1 MSVPGGDRTA
11 TGPRKRGR
19 VASGILSAQL
29 LISGPLLVVIIA
41 LLFVDVEVYTSPV
54 VFGMVAFFFALTAV
68 AALVPWDSIPRG
80 WGALLPFANLGGIL
94 LLREFDPDSG
104 VGLLV
109 MLPIIWIART
119 FGPVLTITGVTVTIL
134 ALWGTRLMRGEPI
147 LWTDFVTFI
156 VVPVLVSFV
165 AGAIYMSSARG
176 RAQAKLLRQHSSMVQ
191 GALEKASRQEG
202 VLNELLNAVDFGVIA
217 FDRTGTVTFVN
228 RAQRQHL
235 TDFGT
240 PADAVVHPVVYQADG
255 VTRYTDEDR
264 PFTRALSGQA
274 FDNLIIW
281 VGEPGERRA
290 AHSVSSRILHDREG
304 AYDGGVIVLNDITK
318 ELEAIRARDDLVG
331 SVSHELRSPLTSILG
346 YLDLARDDENIDAET
361 RRMIDVAYANSERLL
376 VIVTD
381 LLRAAS
387 DADKQLVM
395 SFTPA
400 DVAQIA
406 RDSVEAH
413 QVMAEERD
421 VELVV
426 EGAATALATV
436 DPMRMRQVLDN
447 LITNAIKYNREWG
460 SVTVAV
466 AVEPDAG
473 VSVEVRDTGQGIP
486 DADLPRI
493 FDRYYRT
500 NAAKTSTTVGTGLGL
515 SITREIV
522 HRHGGHLTVTS
533 ELGIGTTFRITVPTE
548 RESSSA
554 TGTRSVAA

>member
-1 MSVPGGDRTA
+1 V
-11 TGPRKRGR
+11 
-19 VASGILSAQL
+19 
-29 LISGPLLVVIIA
+29 A
-41 LLFVDVEVYTSPV
+41 LLFVDPGVYSSPV

-68 AALVPWDSIPRG
+68 AALVPWDSIPRL
-80 WGALLPFANLGGIL
+80 WGALLPFANLAGIL
-94 LLREFDPDSG
+94 VIREFDPQSG

-109 MLPIIWIART
+109 ILPMVWIART
-119 FGPVLTITGVTVTIL
+119 FGATLTICGVVATVLVMWVTRFVR
-134 ALWGTRLMRGEPI
+134 GTPI
-147 LWTDFVTFI
+147 TWNDFVTFV
-156 VVPVLVSFV
+156 VVPVLIAFV
-165 AGAIYMSSARG
+165 AGAIYTSSARG
-176 RAQAKLLRQHSSMVQ
+176 RAQARLLRQHSSMVQ

-217 FDRTGTVTFVN
+217 FDRTGSVTFVN
-228 RAQRQHL
+228 RAHRQYL

-255 VTRYTDEDR
+255 VTLYTDDDR
-264 PFTRALSGQA
+264 PLTRALSGQA
-274 FDNLIIW
+274 FDNLIVW

-290 AHSVSSRILHDREG
+290 AHSVSARMLHDREG
-304 AYDGGVIVLNDITK
+304 EYDGGVIVLTDITK
-318 ELEAIRARDDLVG
+318 ELEAIRARDDLIG

-346 YLDLARDDENIDAET
+346 YLDLARDDEQMDDET
-361 RRMIDVAYANSERLL
+361 RRMIDVAYSNSERLL
-376 VIVTD
+376 LIVTD

-387 DADKQLVM
+387 DADKQLAM
-395 SFTPA
+395 SFTTG
-400 DVAQIA
+400 DLGQIA

-413 QVMAEERD
+413 QVMAEERE
-421 VELVV
+421 VELLM
-426 EGAATALATV
+426 EGEDSAFASI

-466 AVEPDAG
+466 GVAREAGG

-486 DADLPRI
+486 EADLPRI
-493 FDRYYRT
+493 FDRFYRT
-500 NAAKTSTTVGTGLGL
+500 KSAKTSTTVGTGLGL

-548 RESSSA
+548 REAASVTEA
-554 TGTRSVAA
+554 RSGVA

>member
-1 MSVPGGDRTA
+1 MSGGVRTTA
-11 TGPRKRGR
+11 GPRKRGR

-41 LLFVDVEVYTSPV
+41 LLFVSPSVYSSPV
-54 VFGMVAFFFALTAV
+54 VFGMVFFFFALTAV
-68 AALVPWDSIPRG
+68 SALVPWDSIPRL
-80 WGALLPFANLGGIL
+80 WGALLPFANLAGIL
-94 LLREFDPDSG
+94 VLREFDPQTG

-109 MLPIIWIART
+109 VLPIIWIART
-119 FGPVLTITGVTVTIL
+119 FGSTLTIAGVAGTIL
-134 ALWGTRLMRGEPI
+134 AMWGTRLLRGSPI
-147 LWTDFVTFI
+147 TWNDFVTFV
-156 VVPVLVSFV
+156 VVPVLVGFV
-165 AGAIYMSSARG
+165 AGAIYVSSARG

-191 GALEKASRQEG
+191 VALEKASRQEG

-228 RAQRQHL
+228 RAQRQYL

-240 PADAVVHPVVYQADG
+240 PADAVVHPVIYQADG
-255 VTRYTDEDR
+255 VTLYTEDDR
-264 PFTRALSGQA
+264 PLNRALSGQA

-304 AYDGGVIVLNDITK
+304 EYDGGVIVLTDITK
-318 ELEAIRARDDLVG
+318 ELEAVRARDDLIG

-346 YLDLARDDENIDAET
+346 YLDLARDDDQLDEET

-387 DADKQLVM
+387 DADQQLAM
-395 SFTPA
+395 SFTA
-400 DVAQIA
+400 GDVAQIA

-413 QVMAEERD
+413 RVMAEERE
-421 VELVV
+421 VELVMD
-426 EGAATALATV
+426 GADSAVAAI

-460 SVTVAV
+460 TVTVAV
-466 AVEPDAG
+466 EPGAGG

-486 DADLPRI
+486 EADLPRI
-493 FDRYYRT
+493 FDRFYRT
-500 NAAKTSTTVGTGLGL
+500 KSAKSSATVGTGLGL

-533 ELGIGTTFRITVPTE
+533 ELGIGTTFRVTVPTE
-548 RESSSA
+548 RESSA
-554 TGTRSVAA
+554 NAGARSVAA

>member
-1 MSVPGGDRTA
+1 MTGADRAATA
-11 TGPRKRGR
+11 PRKRGR

-29 LISGPLLVVIIA
+29 LISGPLLVVIVA
-41 LLFVDVEVYTSPV
+41 LLFVETEIYSSPV
-54 VFGMVAFFFALTAV
+54 VVAMVAYFFVLTAI
-68 AALVPWDSIPRG
+68 AALVPWDSIPRF
-80 WGALLPFANLGGIL
+80 WGALLPFANLVGIVV
-94 LLREFDPDSG
+94 LRELNPESG
-104 VGLLV
+104 MGLLV

-119 FGPVLTITGVTVTIL
+119 FSAVLTAASVASIIL
-134 ALWGTRLMRGEPI
+134 ALWGTRLLRGAPI
-147 LWTDFVTFI
+147 LWTDFVTFV
-156 VVPVLVSFV
+156 VVPVLISFV

-202 VLNELLNAVDFGVIA
+202 LLNEVLNAVDFGVIA
-217 FDRTGTVTFVN
+217 FDRTGAVTFVN
-228 RAQRQHL
+228 RAYRQAL
-235 TDFGT
+235 ADFGT
-240 PADAVVHPVVYQADG
+240 TAETIAHPVVYQGDG
-255 VTRYTDEDR
+255 VTRYSEEDR
-264 PFTRALSGQA
+264 PLSRAFGGQA
-274 FDNLIIW
+274 FDNLIAW

-290 AHSVSSRILHDREG
+290 AYSVSARVLHDREG
-304 AYDGGVIVLNDITK
+304 DYDGGVVVVTDITK

-346 YLDLARDDENIDAET
+346 YLDLIREDDDIPDET

-387 DADKQLVM
+387 DADKQLAM
-395 SFTPA
+395 SFTTS
-400 DVAQIA
+400 DLAQIA

-413 QVMAEERD
+413 KVMAEEHD
-421 VELVV
+421 VELVLEGV
-426 EGAATALATV
+426 ELALASI

-466 AVEPDAG
+466 EPDGQG

-493 FDRYYRT
+493 FDRFYRT
-500 NAAKTSTTVGTGLGL
+500 TSAKTSATVGTGLGL
-515 SITREIV
+515 SITREIIQ
-522 HRHGGHLTVTS
+522 RHGGRLTVAS

-548 RESSSA
+548 RDVSTATDSRSA
-554 TGTRSVAA
+554 AA

>member
-1 MSVPGGDRTA
+1 VSGGGRTTA
-11 TGPRKRGR
+11 GPRKRGR

-41 LLFVDVEVYTSPV
+41 LLFVDTQIYSSPV
-54 VFGMVAFFFALTAV
+54 VLAMVAFFFALTAV
-68 AALVPWDSIPRG
+68 AALVPWDSIPRA

-94 LLREFDPDSG
+94 VLREVNPESG
-104 VGLLV
+104 IGLLV

-119 FGPVLTITGVTVTIL
+119 FGAGPTIASVATTIL
-134 ALWGTRLMRGEPI
+134 GLWGTRFLRGVPI

-165 AGAIYMSSARG
+165 AGAIYIASARG

-202 VLNELLNAVDFGVIA
+202 LLNELLNAVDFGVIA

-228 RAQRQHL
+228 RAHRQYL

-240 PADAVVHPVVYQADG
+240 PADALAHPVVYQGDG
-255 VTRYTDEDR
+255 VTRYTNEDR
-264 PFTRALSGQA
+264 PLTRALNGQA
-274 FDNLIIW
+274 FDNLIVW

-290 AHSVSSRILHDREG
+290 AHSVSARILHDREG
-304 AYDGGVIVLNDITK
+304 QYDGGVIVMTDITK

-346 YLDLARDDENIDAET
+346 YLDLARDDDGIDPET
-361 RRMIDVAYANSERLL
+361 RRMIDVAYSNSERLL

-387 DADKQLVM
+387 DADKQLAM
-395 SFTPA
+395 SFTAA
-400 DVAQIA
+400 DLAQIA

-413 QVMAEERD
+413 QVMAEQHD
-421 VELVV
+421 VELVIEGV
-426 EGAATALATV
+426 ETALATV

-460 SVTVAV
+460 TVTVAV
-466 AVEPDAG
+466 AVEPDGTG

-493 FDRYYRT
+493 FDRFYRT
-500 NAAKTSTTVGTGLGL
+500 NSAKTSTTVGTGLGL
-515 SITREIV
+515 SITREII
-522 HRHGGHLTVTS
+522 HRHGGHLTVAS
-533 ELGIGTTFRITVPTE
+533 ELGIGTTFRLTVPTE
-548 RESSSA
+548 RESSA
-554 TGTRSVAA
+554 AAGARSVAA

>member
-1 MSVPGGDRTA
+1 VSGGGRTTA
-11 TGPRKRGR
+11 GPRKRGR

-29 LISGPLLVVIIA
+29 LISGPLLVVIVA
-41 LLFVDVEVYTSPV
+41 LLFVDVEVYASPV

-68 AALVPWDSIPRG
+68 AALVPWDSIPRR
-80 WGALLPFANLGGIL
+80 WGAFMPFANLGGIL
-94 LLREFDPDSG
+94 VLREFDPNSG

-119 FGPVLTITGVTVTIL
+119 FSAGLTIAGVAVTIL
-134 ALWGTRLMRGEPI
+134 ALWGTRLLRGEPI

-165 AGAIYMSSARG
+165 AGAIYMGSARG
-176 RAQAKLLRQHSSMVQ
+176 RAQAKLLRQHSVMVQ

-217 FDRTGTVTFVN
+217 FDRTGSVTFVN
-228 RAQRQHL
+228 RAHRQYL

-255 VTRYTDEDR
+255 VTLYTEEDR
-264 PFTRALSGQA
+264 PLTRALGGQA
-274 FDNLIIW
+274 FDNLIVW

-304 AYDGGVIVLNDITK
+304 QYDGGVVVLNDITK

-346 YLDLARDDENIDAET
+346 YLDLARDDESIDAET

-387 DADKQLVM
+387 DADKQLAM
-395 SFTPA
+395 SFTA
-400 DVAQIA
+400 SDLAQIA

-413 QVMAEERD
+413 QVMAEERE
-421 VELVV
+421 VELVI
-426 EGAATALATV
+426 EGVASALATV

-466 AVEPDAG
+466 EPNAAG

-493 FDRYYRT
+493 FDRFYRT
-500 NAAKTSTTVGTGLGL
+500 NSAKTSSTVGTGLGL
-515 SITREIV
+515 SITREII

-548 RESSSA
+548 RESSA
-554 TGTRSVAA
+554 TTGSRSVAA